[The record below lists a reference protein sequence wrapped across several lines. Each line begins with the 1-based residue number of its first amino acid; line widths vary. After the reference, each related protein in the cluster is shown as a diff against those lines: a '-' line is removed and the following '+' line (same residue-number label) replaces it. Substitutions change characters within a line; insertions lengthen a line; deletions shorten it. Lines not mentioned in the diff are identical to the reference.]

1 MNSTL
6 PQYSPSPLRRRE
18 FLAALGGLGAC
29 ALLGNSARAADEP
42 IAPPT
47 PRRGRLKQGVCRGV
61 FRGIKLTDEEMCR
74 EVAKL
79 GALGIDLQAPEMFP
93 LLKKYGLTCAM
104 VTFPTAKTPQ
114 GVLVGPITKAFN
126 RLEHHDTLV
135 EIYTKRINEVA
146 DAGLTNLICFSG
158 NREKMSD
165 EEGMENCAIGLKRLL
180 PLAEK
185 RGVTLCME
193 LLNSKLNHPDYMCDH
208 SAWGAELCHRI
219 ASERFKLL
227 FDIYHVQMMEGDVIH
242 AIREN
247 ISCIAHFHTAGVP
260 GRHEFD
266 DTQELNY
273 PGICKAIADLGYT
286 GFVSHEYSPNK
297 DPLGTLDRM
306 MRLCEV

>member
-1 MNSTL
+1 MKTTL
-6 PQYSPSPLRRRE
+6 PPASIGRRD
-18 FLAALGGLGAC
+18 FLATLGGLGAC
-29 ALLGNSARAADEP
+29 AFLGSSARAADEA

-47 PRRGRLKQGVCRGV
+47 PRKGRLKQGVCRGV
-61 FRGIKLTDEEMCR
+61 FRGIKLTDEETCR
-74 EVAKL
+74 EAAKV

-126 RLEHHDTLV
+126 RLEYHDTLV

-165 EEGMENCAIGLKRLL
+165 EQGLANCAIGLKRLL

-193 LLNSKLNHPDYMCDH
+193 LLNSKLNHPDYQCDH
-208 SAWGAELCHRI
+208 TAWGVELCH
-219 ASERFKLL
+219 ALGSERFKLL
-227 FDIYHVQMMEGDVIH
+227 YDIYHMQIMEGDVIRT
-242 AIREN
+242 IRDN

-273 PGICKAIADLGYT
+273 TGICKAIADLGYT
-286 GFVSHEYSPNK
+286 GFVSHEYTPNK

>member
-1 MNSTL
+1 MQTPPN
-6 PQYSPSPLRRRE
+6 SPSLNRRN
-18 FLAALGGLGAC
+18 FLASLGGLGAC
-29 ALLGNSARAADEP
+29 ALLSGTAPHAFAADEVP
-42 IAPPT
+42 AAPV
-47 PRRGRLKQGVCRGV
+47 PRPGRLKQGICRGV
-61 FRGIKLTDEEMCR
+61 FRGIKLTDEETCQA
-74 EVAKL
+74 VAKS

-104 VTFPTAKTPQ
+104 VTFPIGKTPQ
-114 GVLVGPITKAFN
+114 GVTVGPITKAFN

-158 NREKMSD
+158 NREKMD
-165 EEGMENCAIGLKRLL
+165 DQQGMENCAVGLRRLL

-208 SAWGAELCHRI
+208 SAWGVDLCKRI
-219 ASERFKLL
+219 SSERFKLL
-227 FDIYHVQMMEGDVIH
+227 FDIYHVQIMEGDI
-242 AIREN
+242 IRTIRDN
-247 ISCIAHFHTAGVP
+247 IACIAHFHTAGVP

-273 PGICKAIADLGYT
+273 TGICKAIADLGYK
-286 GFVSHEYSPNK
+286 GFVSHEYTPNR

-306 MRLCEV
+306 LKLCEV